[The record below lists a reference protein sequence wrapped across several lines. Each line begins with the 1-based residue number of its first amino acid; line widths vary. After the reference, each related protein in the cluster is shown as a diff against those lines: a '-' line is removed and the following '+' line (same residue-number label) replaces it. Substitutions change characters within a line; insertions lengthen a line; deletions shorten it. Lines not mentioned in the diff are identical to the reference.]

1 MKTRIQYFVIGVAI
15 VTVLLLSGCRT
26 GQGAV
31 TERTQLIIATPYEP
45 DVMDT
50 QQADWSYIPNQLIC
64 QPPVTFDMDLNL
76 APDMVES
83 WEVSPD
89 GKVITFS
96 LPEGYK
102 YSNGDPLDA
111 QALAD
116 AWWRYKE
123 ISPYAEDLA
132 PIIEM
137 NVIDDTTL
145 EVVCDNPPA
154 FMWAVLVSDYGSAW
168 HAGEA
173 ARVGDESFG
182 RNPVGSG
189 PMKLVDWVEGA
200 HALLERNDNYR
211 TNLPF
216 VENKG
221 PFYLEEVL
229 VRFIPEDLT
238 RVSELEAGSVDIAVY
253 VPPAEVA
260 RLQEL
265 PEIELHAA
273 LEPGYSLLY
282 INNQRPPFDDVR
294 LRGAIASAMKR
305 EDLRKILAGTVDVQ
319 YAMLGPGQL
328 CYSEEM
334 QQYAKNLYPYDVEA
348 AKALLAEA
356 GWTDTDED
364 GIVDK
369 DGQPLAV
376 ELLVP
381 SDEPV
386 HAKIGVVVQAQLQ
399 AIGLDVSISSYAM
412 DYQGQLTDEGN
423 YDLAIGRWAWPDPD
437 ILIYI
442 VTDQGDNDPQ
452 YQNPVVEEKI
462 MEGRYIM
469 DLEARTAKYEEV
481 QKILIDEVVYV
492 PLFSRKNFYGVQTW
506 VKDLVFHPK
515 LNKNGGGTMFLNDV
529 TIKVEPET
537 PETTSPEVP
546 EIPLTT
552 IPALLGLSV
561 VQLLFRR
568 PRK

>member
-173 ARVGDESFG
+173 ARVGNEAFG

-221 PFYLEEVL
+221 PFYLDEVL
-229 VRFIPEDLT
+229 VRFIP
-238 RVSELEAGSVDIAVY
+238 
-253 VPPAEVA
+253 
-260 RLQEL
+260 
-265 PEIELHAA
+265 
-273 LEPGYSLLY
+273 PGMSYLVF
-282 INNQRPPFDDVR
+282 NNQRPPFDDVR

-334 QQYAKNLYPYDVEA
+334 QQYAKNLYPYDVDA
-348 AKALLAEA
+348 AKALLADA

-386 HAKIGVVVQAQLQ
+386 HAKIGIVVQAQLQ

-412 DYQGQLTDEGN
+412 DYQGQLTDEGD

-481 QKILIDEVVYV
+481 QKILLDEVVYV
-492 PLFSRKNFYGVQTW
+492 PLFSRKNFYGVRTW

-537 PETTSPEVP
+537 PETTTPEVP
-546 EIPLTT
+546 EIPLMT

-561 VQLLFRR
+561 VQLVFRR